1 LVLFIPSVARNL
13 IRRPKTN
20 MKIQKKISVV
30 FSVFVAAISLYVSAI
45 FYERSMNAQTED
57 LRRNLTELAISASLM
72 IDGDTHTKA
81 YASGDMASPE
91 YLGIRDILRRFKKE
105 VPRVRYI
112 YTMVRGDRPGVYKF
126 AVDASEPLDENG
138 DGKISPD
145 EDVSPPGEEYDASD
159 FPEMLSAF
167 DGPAADKKLTSD
179 KWGSFLSGYAPVYD
193 SGGKAVAIVGIDVT
207 AQTIVAEQRALQ
219 MRILAI
225 FLSGVIMA
233 LFFSRMVSKGL
244 TNPIQK
250 LIDGTKILGGGDYS
264 HKISLKTNDEIEFLA
279 DAMNSMGENIN
290 DKLQKLSTLNKVSE
304 TLSSS
309 IELDKALKS
318 SLDVVFELTSSPAGL
333 ILLTDSSENRVEI
346 AISEGVRPPKFV
358 ENDAFIGHKRFDTR
372 LSESFREWI
381 KQPANNTAHGI
392 DELKKIPEAAEA
404 VEWLDAAECGYIAPL
419 IFKDTLC
426 GFLLY
431 TNKLEGSGDFLRT
444 LFYQITMAI
453 ENARLYYSAITD
465 GLTGLYIH
473 RYFQIQ
479 LEQEFLRAR
488 RYSRFFSLLMVD
500 IDHFKSVN
508 DTHGHQTGDAVL
520 KEVAKI
526 LKYQTR
532 EIDMVARY
540 GGEEMAIILPEASAE
555 GALRAAEKIRATV
568 ERHTFSGGLNLTV
581 SIGAATVTKESP
593 ADKESLI
600 KQADAAL
607 YRAKEEGRNRVVV
620 ADVKGKS

>member
-1 LVLFIPSVARNL
+1 
-13 IRRPKTN
+13 
-20 MKIQKKISVV
+20 MKIRKKISIV
-30 FSVFVAAISLYVSAI
+30 FSLFVAAVSLYVSAV
-45 FYERSMNAQTED
+45 FYERSMKAQTED

-72 IDGDTHTKA
+72 IDGDMHVKA
-81 YASGDMASPE
+81 YASGDMTSPE
-91 YLGIRDILRRFKKE
+91 YLRIRDTLRRFKKE
-105 VPRVRYI
+105 IPRARYV
-112 YTMVRGDRPGVYKF
+112 YTMVKSDRPGVYKF

-145 EDVSPPGEEYDASD
+145 EDITPPGEDYDASD

-167 DGPAADKKLTSD
+167 DGATADRKLTSD
-179 KWGSFLSGYAPVYD
+179 KWGTFLSGYAPIYD
-193 SGGKAVAIVGIDVT
+193 SSGKAVAIVGLDVT
-207 AQTIVAEQRALQ
+207 ARTIVAELRALQ
-219 MRILAI
+219 IRIVAI

-233 LFFSRMVSKGL
+233 LFFSRLISKGL
-244 TNPIQK
+244 TRPIQK
-250 LIDGTKILGGGDYS
+250 LIDGTKILGGGDFS
-264 HKISLKTNDEIEFLA
+264 HKIHIDSKDEIEFLA

-304 TLSSS
+304 TLASS

-318 SLDVVFELTSSPAGL
+318 SLNIVFELTASPAGL
-333 ILLTDSSENRVEI
+333 ILLTDNSENRVKI

-358 ENDAFIGHKRFDTR
+358 EDDAFIGHKKFDTR

-381 KQPANNTAHGI
+381 KLPANNTAHGI

-431 TNKLEGSGDFLRT
+431 TNKLEGPGDFLKT

-473 RYFQIQ
+473 RYFQMQ
-479 LEQEFLRAR
+479 LEQEFQRAR
-488 RYSRFFSLLMVD
+488 RYGRFFSLLMID
-500 IDHFKSVN
+500 IDHFKKVN
-508 DTHGHQTGDAVL
+508 DNYGHQTGDAVL

-540 GGEEMAIILPEASAE
+540 GGEEMAVILPEASAE

-581 SIGAATVTKESP
+581 SIGAATATEKGP

-600 KQADAAL
+600 KQADSAL
-607 YRAKEEGRNRVVV
+607 YRAKEEGRNRVVAAATQV
-620 ADVKGKS
+620 LP